1 MRLIIYIFIISSL
14 VSVSNANSPNVS
26 KPYHDFFRKLIQ
38 KKKRK
43 IRAPTKR
50 RVIKQPEKKVIPK
63 LQMTVH
69 GISGEEG
76 SRSAIVTFD
85 REQLLLFEGDQDR
98 NKKFKVIRIDENK
111 ITLLHIA
118 AKRRQEITFD
128 NK

>member
-1 MRLIIYIFIISSL
+1 MK
-14 VSVSNANSPNVS
+14 VSYADSPSVA

-38 KKKRK
+38 KKKRP
-43 IRAPTKR
+43 IRKATKR
-50 RVIKQPEKKVIPK
+50 RVIKQAPKKVIPK

-85 REQLLLFEGDQDR
+85 REQMLLFEGDEDR
-98 NKKFKVIRIDENK
+98 NKKFKVIRIDENT
-111 ITLLHIA
+111 ITLLHVA
-118 AKRRQEITFD
+118 ASRRQEITFD